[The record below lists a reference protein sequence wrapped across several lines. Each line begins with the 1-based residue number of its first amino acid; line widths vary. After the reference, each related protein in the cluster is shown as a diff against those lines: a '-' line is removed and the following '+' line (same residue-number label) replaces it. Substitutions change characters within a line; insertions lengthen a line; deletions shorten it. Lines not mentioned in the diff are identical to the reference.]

1 MKHNNNNHPVLILQ
15 AWPLKLCKN
24 QKKATYFKNSLDQ
37 SALKKLT
44 EEPLP
49 TKKVRRRKKVLAEKE
64 RASIRALYLTLR
76 VIYFSNLSN
85 GFEIN

>member
-1 MKHNNNNHPVLILQ
+1 MRHKNNNSLLILQ
-15 AWPLKLCKN
+15 AWPVKLSKN
-24 QKKATYFKNSLDQ
+24 QKKAIYFKNSPDQ

-44 EEPLP
+44 EEPLG
-49 TKKVRRRKKVLAEKE
+49 TKKVRRWKNVLAEKE